1 MSINSTTNAAIGR
14 RPDFEPMGAT
24 PHSYEEL
31 ARASGAMDASQTA
44 PTNSVT
50 TALSVLTTYI
60 PTEVL
65 TMYVAVLAALQDPS
79 NKTMASQWVT
89 FWAFLVATPIVVW
102 LIYSAKV
109 KSAGKELP
117 LSPTKWPLWEMA
129 AAMLAYTAWAI
140 ALPNTPFAQLP
151 WYSAPLSGIVVLL
164 ASTVLGLL
172 APIFQSPLKV

>member
-14 RPDFEPMGAT
+14 RNDFEPMGDV
-24 PHSYEEL
+24 PKSYEDL
-31 ARASGAMDASQTA
+31 ARTASGVNVPPNT
-44 PTNSVT
+44 PGNSVT

-79 NKTMASQWVT
+79 NKTMTSQWLT
-89 FWAFLVATPIVVW
+89 FEAFLVATPIVVW

-117 LSPTKWPLWEMA
+117 LSPSKWPLWEMA
-129 AAMLAYTAWAI
+129 ASMLAYTAWAI
-140 ALPNTPFAQLP
+140 ALPNTPFAQLS

>member
-14 RPDFEPMGAT
+14 RKDFEPLDET
-24 PHSYEEL
+24 PKTLEEI
-31 ARASGAMDASQTA
+31 ARVAGSVNANANA
-44 PTNSVT
+44 PGNSVT

-65 TMYVAVLAALQDPS
+65 TMYVAVLAALQDLS
-79 NKTMASQWVT
+79 RKSYSLQWMVL
-89 FWAFLVATPIVVW
+89 WAFLAATPIVVW
-102 LIYSAKV
+102 LVYAAKV

-117 LSPTKWPLWEMA
+117 LSPTTWPWWEMGA
-129 AAMLAYTAWAI
+129 ATLAYLAWAF
-140 ALPNTPFAQLP
+140 ALPNSPFVEIAG
-151 WYSAPLSGIVVLL
+151 YSAPLSGVIVLL